1 MGARALVGDVF
12 MTTTLII
19 SIISTAV
26 IYAATVLYAAV
37 GEIFSQRAGIMNLGL
52 EGIMLMGAVSGYMV
66 AVYKQNLILAMIVVV
81 LVGAVLGLVFSF
93 LTITMQAD
101 QTVSGMAILTFG
113 TGLSGFLGKPVS
125 GVNAELAFEP
135 VAIPLL
141 SRIPILGPSLF
152 NQNILVYLMYAIIP
166 LSMIYIYKT
175 RAGMILRALG
185 ENPAALDSAGYNV
198 FALRYAYVTFGSIMT
213 AVSGAVVSL
222 AYTNFWSD
230 GMTSGKGWIAVALV
244 VFSAWN
250 PLTATFGALLF
261 GAISIIGI
269 DVQTV
274 FPHVP
279 SQVFSA
285 LPYVATI
292 IALIFT
298 TGNFRGRRS
307 AAPAALTIP
316 YDRETR

>member
-1 MGARALVGDVF
+1 
-12 MTTTLII
+12 
-19 SIISTAV
+19 
-26 IYAATVLYAAV
+26 
-37 GEIFSQRAGIMNLGL
+37 
-52 EGIMLMGAVSGYMV
+52 
-66 AVYKQNLILAMIVVV
+66 
-81 LVGAVLGLVFSF
+81 
-93 LTITMQAD
+93 
-101 QTVSGMAILTFG
+101 
-113 TGLSGFLGKPVS
+113 
-125 GVNAELAFEP
+125 
-135 VAIPLL
+135 
-141 SRIPILGPSLF
+141 
-152 NQNILVYLMYAIIP
+152 
-166 LSMIYIYKT
+166 
-175 RAGMILRALG
+175 MILRALG

-274 FPHVP
+274 FPQVP

-307 AAPAALTIP
+307 AAPQKSGPRSVRAASTAATDGLAGV
-316 YDRETR
+316 DVRVANAVGAHGAVLQAVVQRVHLVGRRN

>member
-1 MGARALVGDVF
+1 MTQAL
-12 MTTTLII
+12 LI

-26 IYAATVLYAAV
+26 IYAATVLYAAI
-37 GEIFSQRAGIMNLGL
+37 GEIFSQRAGVMNLGL
-52 EGIMLMGAVSGYMV
+52 EGIMLMGAVSGYKI
-66 AVYKQNLILAMIVVV
+66 AVSHQNLGLAMLVVI
-81 LVGAVLGLVFSF
+81 LVGAVLGLIFSF
-93 LTITMQAD
+93 LTVTLQAD
-101 QTVSGMAILTFG
+101 QTVSGMAMLTFG
-113 TGLSGFLGKPVS
+113 TGLSGFLGKSVS
-125 GVNAELAFEP
+125 GVNANLAFGP
-135 VAIPLL
+135 IAIPGL
-141 SRIPILGPSLF
+141 SKIPVLGPALF
-152 NQNILVYLMYAIIP
+152 NQNILVYLIYIIIP

-175 RAGMILRALG
+175 RAGMLLRALG

-198 FALRYAYVTFGSIMT
+198 YALRYAYVTFGSIMT

-230 GMTSGKGWIAVALV
+230 NMTSGKGWIAVALV

-250 PLTATFGALLF
+250 PLIATFGALLF

-274 FPHVP
+274 FPQVP

-285 LPYVATI
+285 MPYVATI

-298 TGNFRGRRS
+298 TGNFRKKRS
-307 AAPAALTIP
+307 SAPAALTIP
-316 YDRETR
+316 YDRERR